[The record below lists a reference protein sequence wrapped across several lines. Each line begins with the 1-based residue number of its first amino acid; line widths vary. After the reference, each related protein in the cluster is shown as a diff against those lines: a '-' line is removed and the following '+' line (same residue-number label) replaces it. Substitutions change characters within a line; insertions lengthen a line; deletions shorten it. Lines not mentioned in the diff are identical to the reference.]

1 MSYLIIGGLG
11 FIGSNFADYL
21 LNNGQEVVIVDNLE
35 SGNIDFL
42 NPHKYNP
49 NLKIFIHDIKL
60 WEEIKDELVKSN
72 IDCVIHLASNANIAE
87 AITNPSI
94 DFMNGTLITHH
105 VAELVR
111 ILQIKKVI
119 YASGSGVYGDRGTT
133 LLTENGVDL
142 EPISPYGASKLAGEA
157 LLRSYSYMFDINVF
171 VFRFANVVGQ
181 NQTHGVGLDFLK
193 SLKNNRT
200 SLKILGDGNQ
210 SKQYIHVLDL
220 IDAIMHA
227 VKVSKEN
234 LVLNV
239 GTTSRISVKE
249 IAQMCLD
256 LLQIDKSSFEFNYT
270 GGTRGWDGDVPLVNI
285 SIDKIQNLGWRP
297 KLNSREAMQMALK
310 SIWDQI
316 KNS

>member
-1 MSYLIIGGLG
+1 
-11 FIGSNFADYL
+11 
-21 LNNGQEVVIVDNLE
+21 
-35 SGNIDFL
+35 
-42 NPHKYNP
+42 
-49 NLKIFIHDIKL
+49 
-60 WEEIKDELVKSN
+60 
-72 IDCVIHLASNANIAE
+72 
-87 AITNPSI
+87 
-94 DFMNGTLITHH
+94 
-105 VAELVR
+105 
-111 ILQIKKVI
+111 
-119 YASGSGVYGDRGTT
+119 
-133 LLTENGVDL
+133 
-142 EPISPYGASKLAGEA
+142 
-157 LLRSYSYMFDINVF
+157 
-171 VFRFANVVGQ
+171 
-181 NQTHGVGLDFLK
+181 
-193 SLKNNRT
+193 
-200 SLKILGDGNQ
+200 
-210 SKQYIHVLDL
+210 
-220 IDAIMHA
+220 MHA

>member
-1 MSYLIIGGLG
+1 
-11 FIGSNFADYL
+11 
-21 LNNGQEVVIVDNLE
+21 
-35 SGNIDFL
+35 
-42 NPHKYNP
+42 
-49 NLKIFIHDIKL
+49 
-60 WEEIKDELVKSN
+60 
-72 IDCVIHLASNANIAE
+72 
-87 AITNPSI
+87 
-94 DFMNGTLITHH
+94 
-105 VAELVR
+105 
-111 ILQIKKVI
+111 
-119 YASGSGVYGDRGTT
+119 
-133 LLTENGVDL
+133 
-142 EPISPYGASKLAGEA
+142 
-157 LLRSYSYMFDINVF
+157 MFDINVF